1 MDAETEA
8 GFRQFVLARS
18 PALLGTAFLLT
29 GDRGAAEDLLQI
41 ALLKLYR
48 QWPRLR
54 DTENPEAYMRR
65 VMANQR
71 ISWWRRRRVPED
83 AVDPPPDRPSS
94 DATAG
99 IDQRIELWQALH
111 RLPPRTR
118 AILVLRYWED
128 LSEVE
133 TARVLGCSVGSVK
146 SQASRGLRRLRE
158 VLGEPGDGAAISKG
172 DGDDVAGR

>member
-1 MDAETEA
+1 MDAEAEA

-65 VMANQR
+65 VMAN
-71 ISWWRRRRVPED
+71 
-83 AVDPPPDRPSS
+83 
-94 DATAG
+94 
-99 IDQRIELWQALH
+99 QRIELWQALH